1 MESLASTFIDI
12 FDGLE
17 RAYGTYQIDTAK
29 QNGKQVGR
37 AATLNKPVTE
47 KLWEDH
53 LSGKKGIGIIPIKDN
68 SCCKFGAIDIDIYAG
83 LDFKQIY
90 KEVKQHKFPLV
101 VCRSKSGGCHLFL
114 FTKEEVPAALIQ
126 GKLKAMAAVLGHGN
140 CEIYPRQTEILVE
153 RGDIGQWINVPYFN
167 GVKGLRYAVDEA
179 GAPVSAHDFIKLV
192 EEVRLTLQQLEAIQI
207 VVKADLEDGPPCL
220 QYLITQGF
228 PVGVRNEG
236 LFNLGVYLKKAFQD
250 NWKEKVDEF
259 NHKYLKPP
267 LTSTDVQGVLKSL
280 RKKDYFYKCQS
291 APLVSYC
298 NKQLCMTR
306 QYGIGASTLPT
317 LGNLTKYNSAPPI
330 WFVTV
335 EDTGRLE
342 LTTDDLQNPIRF
354 QKRCME
360 ALNLMPPIPP
370 REKWQP
376 VIQKLLEQVTII
388 EAPADA
394 SPVGQLIEY
403 LEKFCTSRV
412 QAQNKDELLLGKP
425 LTEGGRHFFRMS
437 DFMAYLERQHF
448 REFKVNK
455 VTSII
460 KEKFKSEHHFLL
472 LKGKG
477 VNFWSIQEFD
487 HQTEGHDVPTF
498 ENTEPY

>member
-1 MESLASTFIDI
+1 MESLARIFIDI

-17 RAYGTYQIDTAK
+17 RAYGVYQINSTK
-29 QNGKQVGR
+29 QSGKQVGH
-37 AATLNKPVTE
+37 AATLNKSVTVQ
-47 KLWEDH
+47 LWEDH
-53 LSGKKGIGIIPIKDN
+53 LLGKKAIGIIPIKDN
-68 SCCKFGAIDIDIYAG
+68 SNCKFGAIDIDVYAG
-83 LDFKQIY
+83 LDFVKIH
-90 KEVKQHKFPLV
+90 KEVKKHKFPLV
-101 VCRSKSGGCHLFL
+101 VCRSKSGGCHLFI
-114 FTKEEVPAALIQ
+114 FTKEEVPASLLQ
-126 GKLKAMAAVLGHGN
+126 GKLKEMAAVLGHGN

-167 GVKGLRYAVDEA
+167 GVKGLRYAVDES
-179 GAPVSAHDFIKLV
+179 GAPISAEDFVVLVDKAKLS
-192 EEVRLTLQQLEAIQI
+192 LAQLEAIQ
-207 VVKADLEDGPPCL
+207 VVIKADLEDGPPCL

-228 PVGVRNEG
+228 PSGVRNEG
-236 LFNLGVYLKKAFQD
+236 LFNLGVYLKKAFPD

-259 NHKYLKPP
+259 NHKYLSPP
-267 LTSTDVQGVLKSL
+267 LTSIDVQGVLKSL

-291 APLVSYC
+291 APLISYC

-306 QYGIGASTLPT
+306 AHGIGASTLPT
-317 LGNLTKYNSAPPI
+317 LGNLTKYNSTPPI

-342 LTTDDLQNPIRF
+342 LNTEDLQNPIRF
-354 QKRCME
+354 QRRCME
-360 ALNLMPPIPP
+360 ALNLMPPIPQ
-370 REKWQP
+370 RDKWQS
-376 VIQKLLEQVTII
+376 VVQKLLEQVTLI

-394 SPVGQLIEY
+394 SPNGQLIEY

-460 KEKFKSEHHFLL
+460 KEQFKSEHHFLL

-477 VNFWSIQEFD
+477 VNFWSIQAFD
-487 HQTEGHDVPTF
+487 QQAEGHDVPTF
-498 ENTEPY
+498 ENSEVY